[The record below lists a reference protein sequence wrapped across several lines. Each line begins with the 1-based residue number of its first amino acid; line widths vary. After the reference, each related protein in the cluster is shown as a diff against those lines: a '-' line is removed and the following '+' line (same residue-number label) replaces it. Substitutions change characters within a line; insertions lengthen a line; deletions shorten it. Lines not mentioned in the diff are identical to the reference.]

1 MSNST
6 FTKLVTELLTH
17 TEVSKLGVGNQSI
30 GDPLHEEF
38 SKKLLNTF
46 SDLKKVKGKLITV
59 YYKGERDILSID
71 AQKHA
76 IKITINAKYGK
87 LTDKKE
93 LLRDVS
99 KLGHWGNGDYQVKLD
114 STEHF
119 DYICEIIKQIY

>member
-6 FTKLVTELLTH
+6 FTKLVTEILTH
-17 TEVSKLGVGNQSI
+17 TEANEFGHGNQAI
-30 GDPLHEEF
+30 GDHLYDEC
-38 SKKLLNTF
+38 SKKLLNSF
-46 SDLKKVKGKLITV
+46 CELKKVKGKLITV
-59 YYKGERDILSID
+59 FYKGERDILSID

-87 LTDKKE
+87 LIDKKA

-119 DYICEIIKQIY
+119 DYLCEIIKQIY